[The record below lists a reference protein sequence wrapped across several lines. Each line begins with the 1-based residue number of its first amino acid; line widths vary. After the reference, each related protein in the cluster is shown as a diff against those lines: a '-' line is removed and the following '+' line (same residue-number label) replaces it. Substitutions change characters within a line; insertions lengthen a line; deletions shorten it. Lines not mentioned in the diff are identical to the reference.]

1 MVEAVLGTLKL
12 TRQFNMRS
20 KFITSLSLMVMT
32 PFMVSACANEGY
44 GTKEESVSVSVA
56 KSATSSHSVMDEPVN
71 FSTPAAVKKS
81 LQQIQQQAGE
91 DEALELDEALQYLL
105 YYDMSVGHNE
115 QALHKKLD
123 GKTPNQIIA
132 LAKAHS

>member
-32 PFMVSACANEGY
+32 LFMVSACVNEGY
-44 GTKEESVSVSVA
+44 GTKAESTSVSVA